1 MNHPKLFFL
10 LSLFV
15 WITACNS
22 KEGKFTISGKIE
34 NLPPERIVVYLEELN
49 IGDIKLV
56 DSAVLDDKGNFEI
69 KGYEDGQGLYRLRF
83 PKDQFVLLSI
93 DKGTLRVTA
102 DWNNMPEYQVTGS
115 AASSSL
121 QDFLRTVRSHL
132 TDYNTISIVIDTLQ
146 IRNNDSMLQVAH
158 RDREKMSFNFTRYVE
173 NYADTT
179 KFFPNAWFAVQMLN
193 PATEKDYIILFT
205 ETLPSRFPGN
215 KDVALFTERISQMF
229 AFTQPP
235 PVSGIQPGTN
245 APEISLP
252 DPNGKIVTLS
262 SFKGKYVL
270 VDFWASWCG
279 PCRGE
284 NPNVVAAY
292 NEFKN
297 KNFTILGVSLDKQ
310 KDRWLQAIEKD
321 KLTWTHVSDL
331 QGWENVAAR
340 AYQVESIPSNFL
352 VDPFGKIIARDLRGS
367 NLRDYLSKVLGDPA
381 Q

>member
-1 MNHPKLFFL
+1 
-10 LSLFV
+10 
-15 WITACNS
+15 
-22 KEGKFTISGKIE
+22 
-34 NLPPERIVVYLEELN
+34 
-49 IGDIKLV
+49 
-56 DSAVLDDKGNFEI
+56 
-69 KGYEDGQGLYRLRF
+69 
-83 PKDQFVLLSI
+83 
-93 DKGTLRVTA
+93 
-102 DWNNMPEYQVTGS
+102 
-115 AASSSL
+115 
-121 QDFLRTVRSHL
+121 
-132 TDYNTISIVIDTLQ
+132 
-146 IRNNDSMLQVAH
+146 NDSMLQVAH

-245 APEISLP
+245 APEISLA
-252 DPNGKIVTLS
+252 DPNGKIVTLC

-279 PCRGE
+279 PCRGD
-284 NPNVVAAY
+284 NHNVVADY
-292 NEFKN
+292 NEFKI
-297 KNFTILGVSLDKQ
+297 KNVTILGVDLDKQ

-321 KLTWTHVSDL
+321 KLTRTHVSDL
-331 QGWENVAAR
+331 QGWDNVAPR